1 MICKNCKCCKK
12 GWFISKPNDYVC
24 IGVQEPFIIKD
35 ISQKCTEYTD
45 KKVTKKAY
53 EVADKL
59 SPPITAISMPWENN
73 PSICVRKI
81 KNGTKLQ
88 IGNVYSATLY
98 CDQHFNKFQKIMMKL
113 FFGWRVTD
121 FKEE

>member
-1 MICKNCKCCKK
+1 M
-12 GWFISKPNDYVC
+12 SKPNDYVC
-24 IGVQEPFIIKD
+24 IGVQEPFVIND
-35 ISQKCTEYTD
+35 ISQKCTEYTA
-45 KKVTKKAY
+45 KNVTKKAY

-73 PSICVRKI
+73 TSIFVRKI